1 LAHASTINETAGKN
15 LRRVILWLYRRKE
28 EMKRSMI
35 LTLLILCSAE
45 FGDAA
50 TYKWTSD
57 QGVVSYSDNLA
68 DVPAKYR
75 HKVIKQ
81 EDITT
86 RTPQIREEVRQQEE
100 RAQQEEDSHP
110 PIVITPDNVPTSPA
124 PAVAAPTNPESDEL
138 PPGRTK
144 SQKIRDNIERRNS
157 GE

>member
-1 LAHASTINETAGKN
+1 
-15 LRRVILWLYRRKE
+15 
-28 EMKRSMI
+28 MKRTI
-35 LTLLILCSAE
+35 IFPLLILCSAAVVN
-45 FGDAA
+45 AA

-57 QGVVSYSDNLA
+57 QGVVSFTDNL
-68 DVPAKYR
+68 DEVPAKYR

-86 RTPQIREEVRQQEE
+86 RNPRIREEVKQQEE
-100 RAQQEEDSHP
+100 RAQQEEASHP
-110 PIVITPDNVPTSPA
+110 PMTLTPDIVPVSP
-124 PAVAAPTNPESDEL
+124 PPQVVTPTKPESDDL